1 MIPLL
6 QFVSWLLG
14 LYVTVVVV
22 AVIMSWLIAF
32 NVINP
37 YNQFVRLVR
46 DALDKL
52 TEPLLR
58 PIRNALPDF
67 GGLDLSPVVL
77 IILIYFIQA
86 VVIHGWLIPFFAA
99 V

>member
-14 LYVTVVVV
+14 LYTTVVVV
-22 AVIMSWLIAF
+22 AVILSWLIAF
-32 NVINP
+32 NVVNP
-37 YNQFVRLVR
+37 YNQFVQMVR
-46 DALDKL
+46 EVVYKL

-77 IILIYFIQA
+77 IIIIYFIQS
-86 VVIHGWLIPFFAA
+86 VVINGWLVPFFAR
-99 V
+99 